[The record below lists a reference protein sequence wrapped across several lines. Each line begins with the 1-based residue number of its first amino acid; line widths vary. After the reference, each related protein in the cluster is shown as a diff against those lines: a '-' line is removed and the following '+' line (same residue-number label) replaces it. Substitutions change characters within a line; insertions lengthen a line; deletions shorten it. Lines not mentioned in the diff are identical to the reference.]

1 MLALKTSPWKSMV
14 CVWNVGP
21 GVGAVRLCALE
32 TLVVDLD
39 QY

>member
-1 MLALKTSPWKSMV
+1 MEKHV

-21 GVGAVRLCALE
+21 GAVRLCALE